1 MAERRTYLG
10 RSVTV
15 YDAPGPKSARR
26 QYVAELGGWIS
37 RRQSIIAAT
46 GKTPERKAEENR
58 QRRARLEQ
66 MRQQPI
72 YWRNADRWAMTHGM
86 SVGEADRDADF
97 IDLQFRIAEAKE
109 NRDWSRLER
118 LLRENGYDFD
128 DFDEATGDTGG
139 ETPFIFA

>member
-1 MAERRTYLG
+1 
-10 RSVTV
+10 
-15 YDAPGPKSARR
+15 
-26 QYVAELGGWIS
+26 
-37 RRQSIIAAT
+37 
-46 GKTPERKAEENR
+46 
-58 QRRARLEQ
+58 

-128 DFDEATGDTGG
+128 DFDETTGDTGG